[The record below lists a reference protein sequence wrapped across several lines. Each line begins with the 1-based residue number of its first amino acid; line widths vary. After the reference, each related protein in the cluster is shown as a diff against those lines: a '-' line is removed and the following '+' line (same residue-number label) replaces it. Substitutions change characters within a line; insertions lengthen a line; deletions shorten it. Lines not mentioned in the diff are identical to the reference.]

1 MGKNYESYEQKRKRI
16 QRMRYSKLD
25 AVADADAQEKEVL
38 EKKGVIKTVLRLLVM
53 ILLAG
58 IWAGS

>member
-1 MGKNYESYEQKRKRI
+1 MGKPYESYEQKMKRI

-25 AVADADAQEKEVL
+25 DIAAADAQEKEVL
-38 EKKGVIKTVLRLLVM
+38 EKKGVIKMVLRLLVM
-53 ILLAG
+53 VLLAG

>member
-1 MGKNYESYEQKRKRI
+1 MGKPYESYEKKWERI

-25 AVADADAQEKEVL
+25 AVANAQEKEVL
-38 EKKGVIKTVLRLLVM
+38 EKKRVIKMVLRLLVM

-58 IWAGS
+58 IWAGR

>member
-1 MGKNYESYEQKRKRI
+1 
-16 QRMRYSKLD
+16 MRYSKLD
-25 AVADADAQEKEVL
+25 AIADAQEKEVL

>member
-1 MGKNYESYEQKRKRI
+1 MGTPYESYEQKMKRI

-25 AVADADAQEKEVL
+25 DIAADTQEKEVL
-38 EKKGVIKTVLRLLVM
+38 EKKGVIKMVLRLLVM